1 LHHRFAELGWAQD
14 KVRKVKKRWA
24 WVSPL
29 QDREIL
35 EKEVER
41 RLPAMGVRANYIR
54 LIVSETEI

>member
-1 LHHRFAELGWAQD
+1 M
-14 KVRKVKKRWA
+14 KRWA

-41 RLPAMGVRANYIR
+41 RLPAMVVQANYIR
-54 LIVSETEI
+54 LIVSETKI